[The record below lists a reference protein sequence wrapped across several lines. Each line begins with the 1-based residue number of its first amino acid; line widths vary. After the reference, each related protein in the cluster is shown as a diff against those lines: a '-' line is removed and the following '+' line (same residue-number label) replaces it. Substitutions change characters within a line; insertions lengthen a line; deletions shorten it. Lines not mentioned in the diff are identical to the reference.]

1 MTTARIHGIAYRTTA
16 LGPGN
21 RAAIWFQGCMR
32 CCKGCM
38 SPDSRPLNGGT
49 EWSVD
54 KLINDI
60 CAIENIEGITISGGE
75 PFLQVNAL
83 HEFLTGIRSR
93 TSLGVIIYTGNT
105 MDELRRMGNPL
116 VDEILAGLA
125 DIVIDGEYVDEL
137 NDGAA
142 LKGSSNQTVN
152 FITDRYLSVHDLYN
166 SNSRDIQIMIEGNDA
181 LLIGVPDR
189 NTLEIWKRTTEG
201 LKKEKGQV

>member
-1 MTTARIHGIAYRTTA
+1 MTTVRIHGIARSTTA

-32 CCKGCM
+32 SCKGCM

-49 EWSVD
+49 EWIVD
-54 KLINDI
+54 KLVGDI
-60 CAIENIEGITISGGE
+60 CAVENIEGITISGGE
-75 PFLQVNAL
+75 PFLQIDAL
-83 HEFLTGIRSR
+83 HEFLSGIRSK

-105 MDELRRMGNPL
+105 MDDLKRMGNPL
-116 VDEILAGLA
+116 IDEIIAGLA
-125 DIVIDGEYVDEL
+125 DIIIDGEYVDEL

-152 FITDRYLSVHDLYN
+152 FITDRYLACRDLYS
-166 SNSRDIQIMIEGNDA
+166 SNTRDIQIMIEGKDT

-189 NTLEIWKRTTEG
+189 NTLEIWKRTIDG
-201 LKKEKGQV
+201 LRYNY